1 MSEVCFFVV
10 AVIANAG
17 CFQDIEAD
25 WNWLA
30 KYLLETL
37 GKLTRNSTRSKGQFH
52 FKRITT
58 TFFMGFPSR
67 VELKSCHVLEVVN
80 ETFKTNN
87 IVFLSSP
94 YETKFFI
101 ILFDRA
107 FKVMKNGVYF
117 ILIALLVTEL
127 FKISIYAN

>member
-1 MSEVCFFVV
+1 
-10 AVIANAG
+10 
-17 CFQDIEAD
+17 
-25 WNWLA
+25 
-30 KYLLETL
+30 
-37 GKLTRNSTRSKGQFH
+37 
-52 FKRITT
+52 
-58 TFFMGFPSR
+58 MGFPSR
-67 VELKSCHVLEVVN
+67 VELKSCHVLKVVN

-87 IVFLSSP
+87 IVFLLSA

>member
-1 MSEVCFFVV
+1 
-10 AVIANAG
+10 
-17 CFQDIEAD
+17 
-25 WNWLA
+25 
-30 KYLLETL
+30 
-37 GKLTRNSTRSKGQFH
+37 
-52 FKRITT
+52 
-58 TFFMGFPSR
+58 MGFPSR
-67 VELKSCHVLEVVN
+67 VEWKSCHVLEVVN
-80 ETFKTNN
+80 ETFKSNN
-87 IVFLSSP
+87 IAFLLSA